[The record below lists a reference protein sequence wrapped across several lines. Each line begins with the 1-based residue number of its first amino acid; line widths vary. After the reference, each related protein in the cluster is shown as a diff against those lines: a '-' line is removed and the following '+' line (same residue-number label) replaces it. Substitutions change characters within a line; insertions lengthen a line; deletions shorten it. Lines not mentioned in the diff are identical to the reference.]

1 MLLRSSSTPFLHH
14 HFLSSS
20 FPSIPSSL
28 QLRRAFSDGHIPSLH
43 RCPSYSTPNNN
54 AGGLHTELS
63 FSIYNTFDG
72 GAPLASP
79 EEPRRGDAEQQ
90 HEEPDLLLLQDQQQ
104 RGAVEQPDHPEVPLF
119 LARGLGIDRIASG
132 FFTAGAGD
140 KATGG
145 AGGKT
150 AAMME
155 GVQEREDEEAAAEA
169 AAALDAQYKRMVDE
183 QPGNALFLRN
193 YAQFLHEVKGD
204 ARRAEEYYSRAML
217 ADPGDGEIMSQYA
230 KLVWEV
236 YRDQERCIG
245 YFQKSVQAAPQNS
258 HVLAAYAS
266 FLWEQDDDD
275 DLGEGEQGA
284 GGAGAEQRA
293 AHQAGQ
299 VRELASAAV

>member
-14 HFLSSS
+14 PFLFSS
-20 FPSIPSSL
+20 FPLIPSSL

-43 RCPSYSTPNNN
+43 RRPSYSTPNN
-54 AGGLHTELS
+54 AGGLDTELS

-79 EEPRRGDAEQQ
+79 EEPRHGDAEQQ

-104 RGAVEQPDHPEVPLF
+104 RGAVQQPDHPEVPLF

-145 AGGKT
+145 AAGKT
-150 AAMME
+150 VAME
-155 GVQEREDEEAAAEA
+155 GVEERDEEAAA

-217 ADPGDGEIMSQYA
+217 ADPADGEIMSQYA

-236 YRDQERCIG
+236 YRDQERCLG

-275 DLGEGEQGA
+275 LGEGEQGA

-293 AHQAGQ
+293 AHQAAQ

>member
-14 HFLSSS
+14 PFLSSS
-20 FPSIPSSL
+20 FPSPPSSL

-43 RCPSYSTPNNN
+43 RRPSYSSTPNN
-54 AGGLHTELS
+54 AGGGLHTELS
-63 FSIYNTFDG
+63 FSIYNTFG

-79 EEPRRGDAEQQ
+79 EEPRRGDAHQQ
-90 HEEPDLLLLQDQQQ
+90 EHEEPDLLLLDQQQ
-104 RGAVEQPDHPEVPLF
+104 RGTVQQPDHPEVPLF

-132 FFTAGAGD
+132 LFTAGAAD
-140 KATGG
+140 KAKGG
-145 AGGKT
+145 AGAGAK
-150 AAMME
+150 AMA
-155 GVQEREDEEAAAEA
+155 GVEEERDEE

-217 ADPGDGEIMSQYA
+217 ADPADGEVMSQYA

-236 YRDQERCIG
+236 YRDQERCLG

-266 FLWEQDDDD
+266 FMWEQDEDDN
-275 DLGEGEQGA
+275 DLGEGV
-284 GGAGAEQRA
+284 GGAGAPEQRA
-293 AHQAGQ
+293 AQQAGQ

>member
-14 HFLSSS
+14 PFLSSS
-20 FPSIPSSL
+20 ASSPSSL

-43 RCPSYSTPNNN
+43 RRPSYSTPSNN

-63 FSIYNTFDG
+63 FSIYNTIGG
-72 GAPLASP
+72 GAPLAP
-79 EEPRRGDAEQQ
+79 HEEPRRGDAEHEQQ
-90 HEEPDLLLLQDQQQ
+90 HEEPDLLLQQQADQ
-104 RGAVEQPDHPEVPLF
+104 RGAVQQPDHPEVPLF

-132 FFTAGAGD
+132 FFTAGAAD
-140 KATGG
+140 KAKGG
-145 AGGKT
+145 AGGEKV
-150 AAMME
+150 ME
-155 GVQEREDEEAAAEA
+155 GVEERNEEAAA

-204 ARRAEEYYSRAML
+204 PRRAEEYYSRAML
-217 ADPGDGEIMSQYA
+217 ADPADGEIMSQYA

-236 YRDQERCIG
+236 YRDQERCLG
-245 YFQKSVQAAPQNS
+245 YFQQSVQAAPQNS

-266 FLWEQDDDD
+266 FLWEQDDNDD
-275 DLGEGEQGA
+275 GEGEQ
-284 GGAGAEQRA
+284 RA
-293 AHQAGQ
+293 VHQAGQ

>member
-1 MLLRSSSTPFLHH
+1 MLLRSSSTPLLHH
-14 HFLSSS
+14 HPFISSS
-20 FPSIPSSL
+20 ASFPASPSSL

-43 RCPSYSTPNNN
+43 RGPSYSSTSNN
-54 AGGLHTELS
+54 AGGGLHTELS

-79 EEPRRGDAEQQ
+79 EEPRGGDAQQ
-90 HEEPDLLLLQDQQQ
+90 HEEPDLLQQQQ
-104 RGAVEQPDHPEVPLF
+104 RGTVQQPDHPEVPLF

-132 FFTAGAGD
+132 LFTAGAAD
-140 KATGG
+140 KAKG
-145 AGGKT
+145 AGAK
-150 AAMME
+150 AME
-155 GVQEREDEEAAAEA
+155 GVEEERNEE

-217 ADPGDGEIMSQYA
+217 ADPADGEVMSQYA
-230 KLVWEV
+230 MLVWEV
-236 YRDQERCIG
+236 YRDQERCLG

-275 DLGEGEQGA
+275 DLGEEGER
-284 GGAGAEQRA
+284 GAGAPEQRA
-293 AHQAGQ
+293 AHQAGH